1 MNQESTGLVSIQNIL
16 NTIERVICFI
26 SLASAW
32 VFIPIMILV
41 RSFDIVARQ
50 FFSTPS
56 NYFQFVEWRAFMFL
70 VLLGL
75 GHAYL
80 SNAHVRID
88 IIHSHITPRTRGW
101 IEAAGFL
108 LAIVPFCAVLIWYG
122 GEFSYRA
129 YENGEREVIAFG
141 LPVRWMI
148 NAILPVGGLLL
159 LISGAVVFI
168 RNVLFLLGR
177 SGAPSPEV

>member
-1 MNQESTGLVSIQNIL
+1 MSLHKTL
-16 NTIERVICFI
+16 NRIERVITFI
-26 SLASAW
+26 SLGTAW
-32 VFIPIMILV
+32 VCIPIMIGV

-50 FFSTPS
+50 FFATPS

-88 IIHSHITPRTRGW
+88 IIHSHISKKTQAW
-101 IEAAGFL
+101 IESAGFF
-108 LAIVPFCAVLIWYG
+108 LAITPFCAVIIWYG
-122 GEFSYRA
+122 GEFALRA
-129 YENGEREVIAFG
+129 YQNGEREVIAFG
-141 LPVRWMI
+141 APVRWMI
-148 NAILPVGGLLL
+148 NGMLPLGGFLLL
-159 LISGAVVFI
+159 LAGAVVFT

-177 SGAPSPEV
+177 SGTPAPEG

>member
-1 MNQESTGLVSIQNIL
+1 MNQESNGLMSIHKIL
-16 NTIERVICFI
+16 NAIERVISFI

-50 FFSTPS
+50 FFGTPAT
-56 NYFQFVEWRAFMFL
+56 YFQFVEWRAFMFL

-88 IIHSHITPRTRGW
+88 IIHSYITQRTRGW
-101 IEAAGFL
+101 IEAAGFF
-108 LAIVPFCAVLIWYG
+108 LAIVPFCAVIIWYG
-122 GEFSYRA
+122 AEFAFRA

-148 NAILPVGGLLL
+148 NAIIPVGGLLL
-159 LISGAVVFI
+159 FISGAVVFI

-177 SGAPSPEV
+177 SGTPAPED